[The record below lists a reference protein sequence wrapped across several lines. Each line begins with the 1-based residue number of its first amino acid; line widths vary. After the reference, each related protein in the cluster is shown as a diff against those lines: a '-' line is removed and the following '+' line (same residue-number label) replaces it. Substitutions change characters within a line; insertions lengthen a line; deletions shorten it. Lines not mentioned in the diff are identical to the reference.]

1 MLSLIGDRFL
11 KRFFGSSRPRHRA
24 NTAGEAMTLLED
36 GAEKAGEPDYPPR
49 ENLPKKEATAEDK
62 KQGETNQHAG
72 PENGSD
78 QPTTD
83 KKPAHQRLQLTIGGF
98 TAIFKTLT
106 TE

>member
-1 MLSLIGDRFL
+1 MFSLIGDRFL

-24 NTAGEAMTLLED
+24 NTAGEAMTLPED

-49 ENLPKKEATAEDK
+49 ENLPKKEAMAEDK
-62 KQGETNQHAG
+62 KQDEANQLAS

-78 QPTTD
+78 RTTTE
-83 KKPAHQRLQLTIGGF
+83 KQTAHQRLQLTIGGF